1 MPRHSPP
8 LIYLLYLWDMRSD
21 YSFIPELCLS
31 LPGAVEEYKESW
43 DAVLYRVQ
51 GRIFALVLEDREG
64 NPLLNLKS
72 DLREAAPLHARYDAL
87 MPAYHMSKKH
97 WTSLRLDIDCPEEIV
112 RRLIVRS
119 YELVVAGLS
128 HRDRD
133 LLARLAADPDQ

>member
-31 LPGAVEEYKESW
+31 LPGAIEEYKESW

-51 GRIFALVLEDREG
+51 GRIFALVLEDHGG

-72 DLREAAPLHARYDAL
+72 DLREVAPLHARYDAL

-97 WTSLRLDIDCPEEIV
+97 WTSLRLDLDCPEEIV
-112 RRLIVRS
+112 RHLIIRS

-128 HRDRD
+128 RRERN
-133 LLARLAADPDQ
+133 LLARLSTDPDQ